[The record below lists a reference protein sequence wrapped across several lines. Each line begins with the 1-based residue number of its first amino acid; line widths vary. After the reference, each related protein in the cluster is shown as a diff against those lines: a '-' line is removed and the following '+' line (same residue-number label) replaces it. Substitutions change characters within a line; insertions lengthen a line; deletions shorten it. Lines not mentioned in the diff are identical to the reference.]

1 MSKPGVFR
9 EAIDNDQNGED
20 ILLKS
25 KIKLEQKDRL
35 KRAKKIDGD
44 IKGKICFNRHG
55 INHVVESRFF
65 GANRLGINSG
75 KSSSWP
81 SESSRPQPPSL
92 SPKESNT
99 YDDVAVNQ
107 SNDVFKVKT
116 AEGSDETPS
125 RSLTGRKR
133 KTEVTPT
140 SPTNNQ
146 EKQYTPNDQSAKTP
160 NLSVTTQYEQTYE
173 KCVYVLSVSDG
184 EATSFRCH

>member
-1 MSKPGVFR
+1 MSKPGVFS

-20 ILLKS
+20 I
-25 KIKLEQKDRL
+25 IQKDRL

-44 IKGKICFNRHG
+44 IKGKICFNWHG

-65 GANRLGINSG
+65 GAKRLGINSG

-99 YDDVAVNQ
+99 HDDVAVNQ

-133 KTEVTPT
+133 KTEVTST
-140 SPTNNQ
+140 SPTNK
-146 EKQYTPNDQSAKTP
+146 EKKQYTPNDQSANTP
-160 NLSVTTQYEQTYE
+160 NLSVTIQYEQTYE

>member
-1 MSKPGVFR
+1 MEDEGTEASKQ
-9 EAIDNDQNGED
+9 ACT
-20 ILLKS
+20 LLTFLDFARCKCVLNPIEVIIGNS
-25 KIKLEQKDRL
+25 I
-35 KRAKKIDGD
+35 IDGD
-44 IKGKICFNRHG
+44 INGKICFNRHG

-81 SESSRPQPPSL
+81 SESSRPQPLSL

-125 RSLTGRKR
+125 RSF
-133 KTEVTPT
+133 
-140 SPTNNQ
+140 Q
-146 EKQYTPNDQSAKTP
+146 Q
-160 NLSVTTQYEQTYE
+160 
-173 KCVYVLSVSDG
+173 
-184 EATSFRCH
+184 

>member
-1 MSKPGVFR
+1 MVL
-9 EAIDNDQNGED
+9 IM
-20 ILLKS
+20 LLRADFLVQIVS
-25 KIKLEQKDRL
+25 VSI
-35 KRAKKIDGD
+35 RAKALRGP
-44 IKGKICFNRHG
+44 
-55 INHVVESRFF
+55 VSR
-65 GANRLGINSG
+65 
-75 KSSSWP
+75 
-81 SESSRPQPPSL
+81 SSRPQPPSL

-133 KTEVTPT
+133 KTEVTST
-140 SPTNNQ
+140 SPTNKE
-146 EKQYTPNDQSAKTP
+146 EKQYTPNDQSTKTP